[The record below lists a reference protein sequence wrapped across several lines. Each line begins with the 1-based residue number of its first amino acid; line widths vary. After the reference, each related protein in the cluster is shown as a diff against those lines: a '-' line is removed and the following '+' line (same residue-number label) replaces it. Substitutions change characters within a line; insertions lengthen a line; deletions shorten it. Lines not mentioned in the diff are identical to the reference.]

1 MTSITLREFGGNSA
15 KPEWEHK
22 TTINFLQKKFI
33 RRVNPP
39 QSQSSVFELKFSKN
53 AWENFSFA
61 LLINTQFVSA
71 TSNATSTSV
80 GQE

>member
-1 MTSITLREFGGNSA
+1 MVCVHSLI
-15 KPEWEHK
+15 
-22 TTINFLQKKFI
+22 
-33 RRVNPP
+33 
-39 QSQSSVFELKFSKN
+39 KN